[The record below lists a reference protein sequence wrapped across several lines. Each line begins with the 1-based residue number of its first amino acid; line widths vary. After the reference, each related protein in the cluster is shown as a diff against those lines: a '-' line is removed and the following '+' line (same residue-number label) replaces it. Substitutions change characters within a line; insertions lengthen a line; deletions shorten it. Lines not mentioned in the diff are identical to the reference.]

1 MVLFYTLKTL
11 SIHSNSID
19 GIGVRA
25 LKNNKRSCH
34 LYWVNDFKNLIIEQ

>member
-25 LKNNKRSCH
+25 LK
-34 LYWVNDFKNLIIEQ
+34 IIKDLVIYIELMALRI